1 MSLSSTVIVAAFGA
15 VAETMLSKNMCKV
28 AEQAFKFYL
37 KQKAAGGA
45 AQGASEEIAELLRG
59 LNLEQHLEALC
70 KQVDTVEEL
79 ANMTDSDAKMIAEIT
94 GIRYLVL
101 QQMVEA
107 ARAVV
112 AAEGS
117 EKGEEEE
124 GAEGDDEGVH
134 DAADDA

>member
-1 MSLSSTVIVAAFGA
+1 MTSLSSTVIVAAFGA
-15 VAETMLSKNMCKV
+15 VAETMLSKNIRKV

-45 AQGASEEIAELLRG
+45 AQGASEEVAELLRG

-101 QQMVEA
+101 KQMVE

-112 AAEGS
+112 AAEES

-124 GAEGDDEGVH
+124 GAEGADEGVH

>member
-15 VAETMLSKNMCKV
+15 VAETMLSKNIRKV
-28 AEQAFKFYL
+28 AEQAFKFYV

-45 AQGASEEIAELLRG
+45 AQGASEEVAELLRG

-70 KQVDTVEEL
+70 KQVDIVEEL

-101 QQMVEA
+101 KQMVEA

-112 AAEGS
+112 AAEES

-124 GAEGDDEGVH
+124 GADEGVH